1 MPFIEVLDLSEDDV
15 VAVSDYMKSLD
26 LKPDEDFVELHNTEW
41 VVTGVRLLTPP
52 AMQAL
57 AHLA

>member
-15 VAVSDYMKSLD
+15 VAVQDYMKSLD
-26 LKPDEDFVELHNTEW
+26 LKEDIDFVEIQNTEW
-41 VVTGVRLLTPP
+41 NVVGVRLMTPP